1 MNPNAQASRQ
11 RIAGMLARY
20 LGNSAM
26 FDCSPA
32 KATLP
37 GGEAPGKPLSSV
49 EGILAGSRTAMA
61 TFNSGG
67 KDLAGVAHPV
77 RWLSSGQLP
86 FAKNDNLQHKVPKTK
101 RVAGSPETSGHRQLF
116 FIV

>member
-1 MNPNAQASRQ
+1 MLGLFLANATR
-11 RIAGMLARY
+11 
-20 LGNSAM
+20 

-37 GGEAPGKPLSSV
+37 GV
-49 EGILAGSRTAMA
+49 T
-61 TFNSGG
+61 
-67 KDLAGVAHPV
+67 HPV

-101 RVAGSPETSGHRQLF
+101 RVAGYPETSGHRQLF
-116 FIV
+116 CIV